1 MLMKNRKIILFL
13 ISLIAVSVLSFLS
26 KDYAGIVTLYAI
38 YCTGNVTQKFRNK
51 KDMPESMSQ

>member
-1 MLMKNRKIILFL
+1 MV
-13 ISLIAVSVLSFLS
+13 SLIAVIILSFLS

-51 KDMPESMSQ
+51 KDTPESVSQ

>member
-1 MLMKNRKIILFL
+1 MV
-13 ISLIAVSVLSFLS
+13 SLIAVAVLSFLS